1 MTSCLGIY
9 VEPNI
14 IKYAKISKDHDVLRV
29 ESFGIKFYEQLGDA
43 INQIIS
49 DTYSFKTPISI
60 NLSEETYQY
69 FYMFTLLNKNDLK
82 KAIQTEFE
90 SFCADKGINK
100 NSVETRYALVNSIE
114 DKEKIKV
121 IHISSNKAT
130 IVNQE
135 QPFAEYKLSTIAPIS
150 ISITNIANLKQKENA
165 IIVNMEKE
173 TTITTVLDQKIYQI
187 DKIKE
192 GSAEVLEGI
201 RLRENSYSK
210 AYEICKNSTIYT
222 MEGKELQQEEN
233 EYLDNIMPT
242 LYNIAIKVRDLMA
255 DSTSKIEKIYLTG
268 TLSVVN
274 NVDLYFQEILQTEKV
289 EILKPFFIK
298 DTLKINIKD
307 YIEVNSAIALAL
319 QGLEYGL
326 KDINFK
332 KQTLQNSIEDLIGK
346 LNIGKK
352 DNDKE
357 KEEKQPNKILT
368 SIFSTNFK
376 GKLDKIE
383 SWTLR
388 AMGGVLILIIVYS
401 IFAMFLNNEI
411 SKKIQQIGEVKQ
423 YTSEQIALINTDITS
438 VKNKTSEYKSLAEN
452 LRNISNQVSEDNKNR
467 NNIPN
472 LLTQLRHS
480 IPQGVQ
486 ITSIENTNS
495 KHIVIQAQSQ
505 KYEQL
510 GYFKAILRTQGILSP
525 DTIVSSSGEK
535 SGDIVKVVIEGDLP

>member
-9 VEPNI
+9 IEPNI

-29 ESFGIKFYEQLGDA
+29 ESFGIKFYEQLGEA
-43 INQIIS
+43 INQVVS

-69 FYMFTLLNKNDLK
+69 FYMFTLLNKTDLK

-90 SFCADKGINK
+90 SFCVDKGINK

-114 DKEKIKV
+114 DKEKVKV
-121 IHISSNKAT
+121 IHISSNKT
-130 IVNQE
+130 SIVNQE
-135 QPFAEYKLSTIAPIS
+135 QDFAEYKLSTIVPIS
-150 ISITNIANLKQKENA
+150 ISIANIANLKQKENA
-165 IIVNMEKE
+165 IIVNMENE
-173 TTITTVLDQKIYQI
+173 TTITTILDQKIYQI

-192 GSAEVLEGI
+192 GSAQVLEGI
-201 RLRENSYSK
+201 RMRENSYSK

-222 MEGKELQQEEN
+222 MEGRELQQEDN

-242 LYNIAIKVRDLMA
+242 LYNIATQVRDIIA
-255 DSTSKIEKIYLTG
+255 NSTIKIEKIYLTG

-274 NVDLYFQEILQTEKV
+274 NIDLYFQEVLQTDKV

-346 LNIGKK
+346 LNIGNK
-352 DNDKE
+352 D
-357 KEEKQPNKILT
+357 KEEKKPNKILT
-368 SIFSTNFK
+368 SLFSTNFK
-376 GKLDKIE
+376 GKLDKVE

-388 AMGGVLILIIVYS
+388 TMGGVLILIIVYA
-401 IFAMFLNNEI
+401 IFAMFLNSEI
-411 SKKIQQIGEVKQ
+411 DKKTQQIGEVRQ
-423 YTSEQIALINTDITS
+423 YTLNQISLINADITS
-438 VKNKTSEYKSLAEN
+438 LKNKTSEYQSMSEN
-452 LRNISNQVSEDNKNR
+452 LRNISNQVSENNKNR

-480 IPQGVQ
+480 MPQGVQ
-486 ITSIENTNS
+486 ITSIENTNT
-495 KHIVIQAQSQ
+495 KHIIIQAQSQ

-510 GYFKAILRTQGILSP
+510 GYFKAILKTQGILSP
-525 DTIVSSSGEK
+525 DTVVSTTGEK
-535 SGDIVKVVIEGDLP
+535 SGDIVKVRIEGDLP

>member
-14 IKYAKISKDHDVLRV
+14 IKYAKISKDHDILRV
-29 ESFGIKFYEQLGDA
+29 ESFGIKFYEQLGEA
-43 INQIIS
+43 INQVVS

-69 FYMFTLLNKNDLK
+69 FYMFTLLNKTDLK

-90 SFCADKGINK
+90 SFCVDKGINK

-114 DKEKIKV
+114 DKEKVKV
-121 IHISSNKAT
+121 IHISSNKT
-130 IVNQE
+130 SIVNQE

-150 ISITNIANLKQKENA
+150 ISIANIANLKQKENA
-165 IIVNMEKE
+165 IIVNMENE
-173 TTITTVLDQKIYQI
+173 TTITTILDQKIYQI

-192 GSAEVLEGI
+192 GSAQVLEGI
-201 RLRENSYSK
+201 RMRENSYSK

-222 MEGKELQQEEN
+222 MEGRELQQEDN

-242 LYNIAIKVRDLMA
+242 LYNIATQVRDIIA
-255 DSTSKIEKIYLTG
+255 NSTIKIEKIYLTG

-274 NVDLYFQEILQTEKV
+274 NIDLYFQEVLQTDKV

-352 DNDKE
+352 D
-357 KEEKQPNKILT
+357 KEEKKPNKILT
-368 SIFSTNFK
+368 SLFSTNFK
-376 GKLDKIE
+376 GKLDKVE

-388 AMGGVLILIIVYS
+388 TMGGVLILIIVYA
-401 IFAMFLNNEI
+401 IFAMFLNSEI
-411 SKKIQQIGEVKQ
+411 DKKTQQIGEVRQ
-423 YTSEQIALINTDITS
+423 DTLNQISLINADITRL
-438 VKNKTSEYKSLAEN
+438 KNKTSEYQSMSEN
-452 LRNISNQVSEDNKNR
+452 LRNISNQVSENNKNR

-480 IPQGVQ
+480 MPQGVQ
-486 ITSIENTNS
+486 ITSIENTNT
-495 KHIVIQAQSQ
+495 KHIIIQAQSQ

-510 GYFKAILRTQGILSP
+510 GYFKAILKTQGILSP
-525 DTIVSSSGEK
+525 DTVVSTTGEK

>member
-29 ESFGIKFYEQLGDA
+29 ESFGIKFYEQLGEA
-43 INQIIS
+43 INQIVS

-69 FYMFTLLNKNDLK
+69 FYMFTLLNKTDLK

-90 SFCADKGINK
+90 SFCVDKGINK

-114 DKEKIKV
+114 EKEKVKV
-121 IHISSNKAT
+121 IHISSNKT
-130 IVNQE
+130 SLVNQE

-150 ISITNIANLKQKENA
+150 ISIANIANLKQKENA
-165 IIVNMEKE
+165 IIVNMENE
-173 TTITTVLDQKIYQI
+173 TTITTILDQKIYQI

-192 GSAEVLEGI
+192 GSAQVLEGI
-201 RLRENSYSK
+201 RMRENSYSK

-222 MEGKELQQEEN
+222 MEGRELQQEDN

-242 LYNIAIKVRDLMA
+242 LYNIATQVRDIIA
-255 DSTSKIEKIYLTG
+255 NSTIKIEKIYLTG

-274 NVDLYFQEILQTEKV
+274 NIDLYFQEVLQTDKV

-352 DNDKE
+352 D
-357 KEEKQPNKILT
+357 KEEKKPNKILT
-368 SIFSTNFK
+368 SLFSTNFK
-376 GKLDKIE
+376 GKLDKVE

-388 AMGGVLILIIVYS
+388 TMGGVLILIIVYA
-401 IFAMFLNNEI
+401 IFAMFLNSEI
-411 SKKIQQIGEVKQ
+411 DKKTQQIGEVRQ
-423 YTSEQIALINTDITS
+423 DTLNQISLINADITS
-438 VKNKTSEYKSLAEN
+438 LKNKTSEYQSMSEN
-452 LRNISNQVSEDNKNR
+452 LRNISNQVSENNKNR

-480 IPQGVQ
+480 MPQGVQ
-486 ITSIENTNS
+486 ITSIENTNT
-495 KHIVIQAQSQ
+495 KHIIIQAQSQ

-510 GYFKAILRTQGILSP
+510 GYFKAILKTQGILSP
-525 DTIVSSSGEK
+525 DTVVSTTGEK

>member
-29 ESFGIKFYEQLGDA
+29 ESFGIKFYEQLGEA
-43 INQIIS
+43 INQVVS

-69 FYMFTLLNKNDLK
+69 FYMFALLNKTDLK

-90 SFCADKGINK
+90 SFCVDKGINK

-114 DKEKIKV
+114 DKEKVKV
-121 IHISSNKAT
+121 IHISSDKT
-130 IVNQE
+130 SIFNQE

-150 ISITNIANLKQKENA
+150 ISIANIANLKQKENA
-165 IIVNMEKE
+165 IIVNMENE
-173 TTITTVLDQKIYQI
+173 TTITTILDQKIYQI
-187 DKIKE
+187 NKIKE
-192 GSAEVLEGI
+192 GSAQVLEGI
-201 RLRENSYSK
+201 RMRENSYSK

-222 MEGKELQQEEN
+222 MEGRELQQEDN

-242 LYNIAIKVRDLMA
+242 LYNIATQVRDIIA
-255 DSTSKIEKIYLTG
+255 NSTLKIEKIYLTG

-274 NVDLYFQEILQTEKV
+274 NIDLYFQEVLQTDKV

-298 DTLKINIKD
+298 DILKINIKD

-352 DNDKE
+352 D
-357 KEEKQPNKILT
+357 KEEKKPNKILT
-368 SIFSTNFK
+368 SLFSTNFK
-376 GKLDKIE
+376 GKLDKVE

-388 AMGGVLILIIVYS
+388 TMGGVLILIIVYA

-411 SKKIQQIGEVKQ
+411 DKKTQQVGEVRQ
-423 YTSEQIALINTDITS
+423 DTLNQISLINADITS
-438 VKNKTSEYKSLAEN
+438 LKNKTSEYQSMSEN
-452 LRNISNQVSEDNKNR
+452 LRNISKQVSENNKNR

-480 IPQGVQ
+480 MPQGVQ
-486 ITSIENTNS
+486 ITSIENTNT
-495 KHIVIQAQSQ
+495 KHIIIQAQSQ

-510 GYFKAILRTQGILSP
+510 GYFKAILKTQGILSP
-525 DTIVSSSGEK
+525 DTVVSTTGEK

>member
-29 ESFGIKFYEQLGDA
+29 ESFGIKFYEQLGEA
-43 INQIIS
+43 INQVVS

-69 FYMFTLLNKNDLK
+69 FYMFALLNKTDLK

-90 SFCADKGINK
+90 SFCVDKGINK

-114 DKEKIKV
+114 DKEKVKV
-121 IHISSNKAT
+121 IHISSDKT
-130 IVNQE
+130 SIFNQE

-150 ISITNIANLKQKENA
+150 ISIANIANLKQKENA
-165 IIVNMEKE
+165 IIVNMENE
-173 TTITTVLDQKIYQI
+173 TTVTTILDQKIYQI
-187 DKIKE
+187 NKIKE
-192 GSAEVLEGI
+192 GSAQVLEGI
-201 RLRENSYSK
+201 RMRENSYSK

-222 MEGKELQQEEN
+222 MEGRELQQEDN

-242 LYNIAIKVRDLMA
+242 LYNIATQVRDIIA
-255 DSTSKIEKIYLTG
+255 NSTLKIEKIYLTG

-274 NVDLYFQEILQTEKV
+274 NIDLYFQEVLQTDKV

-298 DTLKINIKD
+298 DILKINIKD

-352 DNDKE
+352 D
-357 KEEKQPNKILT
+357 KEEKKPNKILT
-368 SIFSTNFK
+368 SLFSTNFK
-376 GKLDKIE
+376 GKLDKVE

-388 AMGGVLILIIVYS
+388 TMGGVLILIIVYA
-401 IFAMFLNNEI
+401 IFAMFLNSEI
-411 SKKIQQIGEVKQ
+411 DKKTQQVGEVRQ
-423 YTSEQIALINTDITS
+423 DTLNQISLINADITS
-438 VKNKTSEYKSLAEN
+438 LKNKTSEYQSMSEN
-452 LRNISNQVSEDNKNR
+452 LRNISNQVSENNKNR

-480 IPQGVQ
+480 MPQGVQ
-486 ITSIENTNS
+486 ITSIENTNT
-495 KHIVIQAQSQ
+495 KHIIIQAQSQ

-510 GYFKAILRTQGILSP
+510 GYFKAILKTQGILSP
-525 DTIVSSSGEK
+525 DTVVSTTGEK

>member
-9 VEPNI
+9 IEPNI

-29 ESFGIKFYEQLGDA
+29 ESFGIKFYEQLGEA
-43 INQIIS
+43 INQVVS

-69 FYMFTLLNKNDLK
+69 FYMFTLLNKTDLK

-90 SFCADKGINK
+90 SFCVDKGINK

-114 DKEKIKV
+114 DKEKVKV
-121 IHISSNKAT
+121 IHISSNKT
-130 IVNQE
+130 SIVNQE
-135 QPFAEYKLSTIAPIS
+135 QDFAEYKLSTIAPIS
-150 ISITNIANLKQKENA
+150 ISIANIANLKQKENA
-165 IIVNMEKE
+165 IIVNMENE
-173 TTITTVLDQKIYQI
+173 TTITTILDQKIYQI

-192 GSAEVLEGI
+192 GSAQVLEGI
-201 RLRENSYSK
+201 RMRENSYSK

-222 MEGKELQQEEN
+222 MEGRELQQEDN

-242 LYNIAIKVRDLMA
+242 LYNIATQVRDIIA
-255 DSTSKIEKIYLTG
+255 NSTLKIEKIYLTG

-274 NVDLYFQEILQTEKV
+274 NIDLYFQEVLQTEKV

-352 DNDKE
+352 D
-357 KEEKQPNKILT
+357 KEEKQPNKILS
-368 SIFSTNFK
+368 SIFSTSFK
-376 GKLDKIE
+376 GKLDKVE

-388 AMGGVLILIIVYS
+388 TMGGIFILIVVYA
-401 IFAMFLNNEI
+401 IFVMFLNSEI
-411 SKKIQQIGEVKQ
+411 SKKTQQVGEVKQ
-423 YTSEQIALINTDITS
+423 DTVSQISSINDDITS
-438 VKNKTSEYKSLAEN
+438 LKNKTSEYQSMAEN
-452 LRNISNQVSEDNKNR
+452 LRNISNQVSENNKNR

-480 IPQGVQ
+480 MPQGVQ
-486 ITSIENTNS
+486 ITSIENTS
-495 KHIVIQAQSQ
+495 AKHIRIQAQSQ

-510 GYFKAILRTQGILSP
+510 GYFKAILKTQGILSP
-525 DTIVSSSGEK
+525 DTVVSTPGEK
-535 SGDIVKVVIEGDLP
+535 NGDIVKVTIEGDLP

>member
-9 VEPNI
+9 IEPNI

-29 ESFGIKFYEQLGDA
+29 ESFGIKFYEQLGEA
-43 INQIIS
+43 INQVVS

-69 FYMFTLLNKNDLK
+69 FYMFTLLNKTDLK

-90 SFCADKGINK
+90 SFCVDKGINK

-114 DKEKIKV
+114 DKEKVKV
-121 IHISSNKAT
+121 IHISSNKT
-130 IVNQE
+130 SIVNQE
-135 QPFAEYKLSTIAPIS
+135 QDFAEYKLSTIAPIS
-150 ISITNIANLKQKENA
+150 ISIANIANLKQKENA
-165 IIVNMEKE
+165 IIVNMENE
-173 TTITTVLDQKIYQI
+173 TTITTILDQKIYQI

-192 GSAEVLEGI
+192 GSAQVLEGI
-201 RLRENSYSK
+201 RMRENSYSK

-222 MEGKELQQEEN
+222 MEGRELQQEDN

-242 LYNIAIKVRDLMA
+242 LYNIATQVRDIIA
-255 DSTSKIEKIYLTG
+255 NSTIKIEKIYLTG

-274 NVDLYFQEILQTEKV
+274 NIDLYFQEVLQTDKV

-352 DNDKE
+352 D
-357 KEEKQPNKILT
+357 KEEKKPNKILT
-368 SIFSTNFK
+368 SLFSTNFK
-376 GKLDKIE
+376 GKLDKVE

-388 AMGGVLILIIVYS
+388 TMGGVLILIIVYA
-401 IFAMFLNNEI
+401 IFAMFLNSEI
-411 SKKIQQIGEVKQ
+411 DKKTQQIGEVRQ
-423 YTSEQIALINTDITS
+423 YTLNQISLINADITS
-438 VKNKTSEYKSLAEN
+438 LKNKTSEYQSMSEN
-452 LRNISNQVSEDNKNR
+452 LRNISNQVSENNKNR

-480 IPQGVQ
+480 MPQGVQ
-486 ITSIENTNS
+486 ITSIENTNT
-495 KHIVIQAQSQ
+495 KHIIIQAQSQ

-510 GYFKAILRTQGILSP
+510 GYFKAILKTQGILSP
-525 DTIVSSSGEK
+525 DTVVSTTGEK
-535 SGDIVKVVIEGDLP
+535 SGDIVKVRIEGDLP

>member
-9 VEPNI
+9 IEPNI

-29 ESFGIKFYEQLGDA
+29 ESFGIKFYEQLGEA
-43 INQIIS
+43 INQVVS

-69 FYMFTLLNKNDLK
+69 FYMFTLLNKTDLK

-90 SFCADKGINK
+90 SFCVDKGINK

-114 DKEKIKV
+114 DKEKVKV
-121 IHISSNKAT
+121 IHISSNKT
-130 IVNQE
+130 SIVNQE

-150 ISITNIANLKQKENA
+150 ISIANIANLKQKENA
-165 IIVNMEKE
+165 IIVNMENE
-173 TTITTVLDQKIYQI
+173 TTITTILDQKIYQI

-192 GSAEVLEGI
+192 GSAQVLEGI
-201 RLRENSYSK
+201 RMRENSYSK

-222 MEGKELQQEEN
+222 MEGRELQQEDN

-242 LYNIAIKVRDLMA
+242 LYNIATQVRDIIA
-255 DSTSKIEKIYLTG
+255 NSTIKIEKIYLTG

-274 NVDLYFQEILQTEKV
+274 NIDLYFQEVLQTDKV

-346 LNIGKK
+346 LNIGNK
-352 DNDKE
+352 D
-357 KEEKQPNKILT
+357 KEEKKPNKILT
-368 SIFSTNFK
+368 SLFSTNFK
-376 GKLDKIE
+376 GKLDKVE

-388 AMGGVLILIIVYS
+388 TMGGVLILIIVYA
-401 IFAMFLNNEI
+401 IFAMFLNSEI
-411 SKKIQQIGEVKQ
+411 DKKTQQIGEVRQ
-423 YTSEQIALINTDITS
+423 YTLNQISLINADITS
-438 VKNKTSEYKSLAEN
+438 LKNKTSEYQSMSEN
-452 LRNISNQVSEDNKNR
+452 LRNISNQVSENNKNR

-480 IPQGVQ
+480 MPQGVQ
-486 ITSIENTNS
+486 ITSIENTNT
-495 KHIVIQAQSQ
+495 KHIIIQAQSQ

-510 GYFKAILRTQGILSP
+510 GYFKAILKTQGILSP
-525 DTIVSSSGEK
+525 DTVVSTTGEK

>member
-14 IKYAKISKDHDVLRV
+14 IKYAKISKDHDILRV
-29 ESFGIKFYEQLGDA
+29 ESFGIKFYEQLGEA
-43 INQIIS
+43 INQIVS

-69 FYMFTLLNKNDLK
+69 FYMFTLLNKTDLK

-90 SFCADKGINK
+90 SFCVDKGINK

-114 DKEKIKV
+114 EKEKVKV
-121 IHISSNKAT
+121 IHISSNKT
-130 IVNQE
+130 SIVNQE

-150 ISITNIANLKQKENA
+150 ISIANIANLKQKENA
-165 IIVNMEKE
+165 IIVNMENE
-173 TTITTVLDQKIYQI
+173 TTITTILDQKIYQI

-192 GSAEVLEGI
+192 GSAQVLEGI
-201 RLRENSYSK
+201 RMRENSYSK

-222 MEGKELQQEEN
+222 MEGRELQQEDN
-233 EYLDNIMPT
+233 EYLNNIMPT
-242 LYNIAIKVRDLMA
+242 LYNIATQVRDIIA
-255 DSTSKIEKIYLTG
+255 NSTIKIEKIYLTG

-274 NVDLYFQEILQTEKV
+274 NIDLYFQEVLQTDKV

-352 DNDKE
+352 D
-357 KEEKQPNKILT
+357 KEEKKPNKILT
-368 SIFSTNFK
+368 SLFSTNFK
-376 GKLDKIE
+376 GKLDKVE

-388 AMGGVLILIIVYS
+388 TMGGVLILIIVYA
-401 IFAMFLNNEI
+401 IFAMFLNSEI
-411 SKKIQQIGEVKQ
+411 DKKTQQIGEVRQ
-423 YTSEQIALINTDITS
+423 DTLNQISLINADITS
-438 VKNKTSEYKSLAEN
+438 LKNKTSEYQSMSEN
-452 LRNISNQVSEDNKNR
+452 LRNISNQVSENNKNR

-480 IPQGVQ
+480 MPQGVQ
-486 ITSIENTNS
+486 ITSIENTNT
-495 KHIVIQAQSQ
+495 KHIIIQAQSQ

-510 GYFKAILRTQGILSP
+510 GYFKAILKTQGILSP
-525 DTIVSSSGEK
+525 DTVVSTTGEK
-535 SGDIVKVVIEGDLP
+535 SGDIVKVRIEGDLP

>member
-9 VEPNI
+9 IEPNI

-29 ESFGIKFYEQLGDA
+29 ESFGIKFYEQLGEA
-43 INQIIS
+43 INQVVS

-69 FYMFTLLNKNDLK
+69 FYMFTLLNKTDLK

-90 SFCADKGINK
+90 SFCVDKGINK

-114 DKEKIKV
+114 DKEKVKV
-121 IHISSNKAT
+121 IHISSNKT
-130 IVNQE
+130 SIVNQE
-135 QPFAEYKLSTIAPIS
+135 QDFAEYKLSTIAPIS
-150 ISITNIANLKQKENA
+150 ISIANIANLKQKENA
-165 IIVNMEKE
+165 IIVNMENE
-173 TTITTVLDQKIYQI
+173 TTITTILDQKIYQI

-192 GSAEVLEGI
+192 GSAQVLEGI
-201 RLRENSYSK
+201 RMRENSYSK

-222 MEGKELQQEEN
+222 MEGRELQQEDN

-242 LYNIAIKVRDLMA
+242 LYNIATQVRDIIA
-255 DSTSKIEKIYLTG
+255 NSTIKIEKIYLTG

-274 NVDLYFQEILQTEKV
+274 NIDLYFQEVLQTDKV
-289 EILKPFFIK
+289 EILKPFF
-298 DTLKINIKD
+298 IKD

-346 LNIGKK
+346 LNLGKK
-352 DNDKE
+352 D
-357 KEEKQPNKILT
+357 KEEKKPNKILT
-368 SIFSTNFK
+368 SLFSTNFK
-376 GKLDKIE
+376 GKLDKVE

-388 AMGGVLILIIVYS
+388 TMGGVLILIIVYA
-401 IFAMFLNNEI
+401 IFAMFLNSEI
-411 SKKIQQIGEVKQ
+411 AKKTQQIGEVRQ
-423 YTSEQIALINTDITS
+423 DTLNQISLINADITS
-438 VKNKTSEYKSLAEN
+438 LKNKTSEYQSMSEN
-452 LRNISNQVSEDNKNR
+452 LRNISNQVSENNKNR

-480 IPQGVQ
+480 MPQGVQ
-486 ITSIENTNS
+486 ITSIENTNT
-495 KHIVIQAQSQ
+495 KHIIIQAQSQ

-510 GYFKAILRTQGILSP
+510 GYFKAILKTQGILSP
-525 DTIVSSSGEK
+525 DTVVSTTGEK

>member
-9 VEPNI
+9 IEPNI

-29 ESFGIKFYEQLGDA
+29 ESFGIKFYEQLGEA
-43 INQIIS
+43 INQVVS

-69 FYMFTLLNKNDLK
+69 FYMFTLLNKTDLK

-90 SFCADKGINK
+90 SFCVDKGINK

-114 DKEKIKV
+114 DKEKVKV
-121 IHISSNKAT
+121 IHISSNKT
-130 IVNQE
+130 SIVNQE

-150 ISITNIANLKQKENA
+150 ISIANIANLKQKENA
-165 IIVNMEKE
+165 IIVNMENE
-173 TTITTVLDQKIYQI
+173 TTITTILDQKIYQI

-192 GSAEVLEGI
+192 GSAQVLEGI
-201 RLRENSYSK
+201 RMRENSYSK

-222 MEGKELQQEEN
+222 MEGRELQQEDN

-242 LYNIAIKVRDLMA
+242 LYNIATQVRDIIA
-255 DSTSKIEKIYLTG
+255 NSTIKIEKIYLTG

-274 NVDLYFQEILQTEKV
+274 NIDLYFQEVLQSDKV

-346 LNIGKK
+346 LNIGNK
-352 DNDKE
+352 D
-357 KEEKQPNKILT
+357 KEEKKPNKILT
-368 SIFSTNFK
+368 SLFSTNFK
-376 GKLDKIE
+376 GKLDKVE

-388 AMGGVLILIIVYS
+388 TMGGVLILIIVYA
-401 IFAMFLNNEI
+401 IFAMFLNSEI
-411 SKKIQQIGEVKQ
+411 DKKTQQIGEVRQ
-423 YTSEQIALINTDITS
+423 YTLNQISLINADITS
-438 VKNKTSEYKSLAEN
+438 LKNKTSEYQSMSEN
-452 LRNISNQVSEDNKNR
+452 LRNISNQVSENNKNR

-480 IPQGVQ
+480 MPQGVQ
-486 ITSIENTNS
+486 ITSIENTNT
-495 KHIVIQAQSQ
+495 KHIIIQAQSQ

-510 GYFKAILRTQGILSP
+510 GYFKAILKTQGILSP
-525 DTIVSSSGEK
+525 DTVVSTTGEK

>member
-29 ESFGIKFYEQLGDA
+29 ESFGIKFYEQLGEA
-43 INQIIS
+43 INQIVS

-69 FYMFTLLNKNDLK
+69 FYMFTLLNKTDLK

-90 SFCADKGINK
+90 SFCVDKGINK

-114 DKEKIKV
+114 EKEKVKV
-121 IHISSNKAT
+121 IHISSNKT
-130 IVNQE
+130 SIVNQE

-150 ISITNIANLKQKENA
+150 ISIANIANLKQKENA
-165 IIVNMEKE
+165 IIVNMENE
-173 TTITTVLDQKIYQI
+173 TTITTILDQKIYQI

-192 GSAEVLEGI
+192 GSAQVLEGI
-201 RLRENSYSK
+201 RMRENSYSK

-222 MEGKELQQEEN
+222 MEGRELQQEDN

-242 LYNIAIKVRDLMA
+242 LYNIATQVRDIIA
-255 DSTSKIEKIYLTG
+255 NSTIKIEKIYLTG

-274 NVDLYFQEILQTEKV
+274 NIDLYFQEVLQTDKV

-352 DNDKE
+352 D
-357 KEEKQPNKILT
+357 KEEKKPNKILT
-368 SIFSTNFK
+368 SLFSTNFK
-376 GKLDKIE
+376 GKLDKVE

-388 AMGGVLILIIVYS
+388 TMGGVLILIIVYA
-401 IFAMFLNNEI
+401 IFAMFLNSEI
-411 SKKIQQIGEVKQ
+411 DKKTQQIGEVRQ
-423 YTSEQIALINTDITS
+423 DTLNQISLINADITS
-438 VKNKTSEYKSLAEN
+438 LKNKTSEYQSMSEN
-452 LRNISNQVSEDNKNR
+452 LRNISNQVSENNKNR

-480 IPQGVQ
+480 MPQGVQ
-486 ITSIENTNS
+486 ITSIENTNT
-495 KHIVIQAQSQ
+495 KHIIIQAQSQ

-510 GYFKAILRTQGILSP
+510 GYFKAILKTQGILSP
-525 DTIVSSSGEK
+525 DTVVSTTGEK
-535 SGDIVKVVIEGDLP
+535 SGDIVKVRIEGDLP

>member
-29 ESFGIKFYEQLGDA
+29 ESFGIKFYEQLGEA
-43 INQIIS
+43 INQIVS

-69 FYMFTLLNKNDLK
+69 FYMFTLLNKTDLK

-90 SFCADKGINK
+90 SFCVDKGINK

-114 DKEKIKV
+114 DKEKVKV
-121 IHISSNKAT
+121 IHISSNKT
-130 IVNQE
+130 SIVNQE

-150 ISITNIANLKQKENA
+150 ISIANIANLKQKENA
-165 IIVNMEKE
+165 IIVNMENE
-173 TTITTVLDQKIYQI
+173 TTITTILDQKIYQI

-192 GSAEVLEGI
+192 GSAQVLEGI
-201 RLRENSYSK
+201 RMRENSYSK

-222 MEGKELQQEEN
+222 MEGRELQQEDN

-242 LYNIAIKVRDLMA
+242 LYNIATQVRDIIA
-255 DSTSKIEKIYLTG
+255 NSTIKIEKIYLTG

-274 NVDLYFQEILQTEKV
+274 NIDLYFQEVLQTDKV

-352 DNDKE
+352 D
-357 KEEKQPNKILT
+357 KEEKKPNKILT
-368 SIFSTNFK
+368 SLFSTNFK
-376 GKLDKIE
+376 GKLDKVE

-388 AMGGVLILIIVYS
+388 TMGGVLILIIVYA

-411 SKKIQQIGEVKQ
+411 DKKTQQIGEVRQ
-423 YTSEQIALINTDITS
+423 DTLNQISLINADITS
-438 VKNKTSEYKSLAEN
+438 LKNKTSEYQSMSEN
-452 LRNISNQVSEDNKNR
+452 LRNISNQVSENNKNR

-480 IPQGVQ
+480 MPQGVQ
-486 ITSIENTNS
+486 ITSIENTNT
-495 KHIVIQAQSQ
+495 KHIIIQAQSQ

-510 GYFKAILRTQGILSP
+510 GYFKAILKTQGILSP
-525 DTIVSSSGEK
+525 DTVVSTTGEK

>member
-29 ESFGIKFYEQLGDA
+29 ESFGIKFYEQLGEA
-43 INQIIS
+43 INQIVS

-69 FYMFTLLNKNDLK
+69 FYMFTLLNKTDLK

-90 SFCADKGINK
+90 SFCVDKGINK

-114 DKEKIKV
+114 EKEKVKV
-121 IHISSNKAT
+121 IHISSNKT
-130 IVNQE
+130 SIVNQE

-150 ISITNIANLKQKENA
+150 ISIANIANLKQKENA
-165 IIVNMEKE
+165 IIVNMENE
-173 TTITTVLDQKIYQI
+173 TTITTILDQKIYQI

-192 GSAEVLEGI
+192 GSAQVLEGI
-201 RLRENSYSK
+201 RMRENSYSK

-222 MEGKELQQEEN
+222 MEGRELQQEDN

-242 LYNIAIKVRDLMA
+242 LYNIATQVRDIIA
-255 DSTSKIEKIYLTG
+255 NSTIKIEKIYLTG

-274 NVDLYFQEILQTEKV
+274 NIDLYFQEVLQTDKV

-352 DNDKE
+352 D
-357 KEEKQPNKILT
+357 KEEKKPNKILT
-368 SIFSTNFK
+368 SLFSTNFK
-376 GKLDKIE
+376 GKLDKVE

-388 AMGGVLILIIVYS
+388 TMGGVLILIIVYA
-401 IFAMFLNNEI
+401 IFAMFLNSEI
-411 SKKIQQIGEVKQ
+411 DKKTQQIGEVRQ
-423 YTSEQIALINTDITS
+423 DTLNQISLINADITS
-438 VKNKTSEYKSLAEN
+438 LKNKTSEYQSMSEN
-452 LRNISNQVSEDNKNR
+452 LRNISNQVSENNKNR

-480 IPQGVQ
+480 MPQGVQ
-486 ITSIENTNS
+486 ITSIENTNT
-495 KHIVIQAQSQ
+495 KHIIIQAQSQ

-510 GYFKAILRTQGILSP
+510 GYFKAILKTQGILSP
-525 DTIVSSSGEK
+525 DTVVSTTGEK